1 VNDTVLLVDADSIA
15 YRAAASAEGLSSS
28 IAIARAH
35 DSISRICNDLAG
47 EFGEFQII
55 LSREHNFRKFLTASY
70 KANRVAVQRPEFL
83 PDVVSFIRTEFPSNI
98 EIGSGKQVD
107 LEGDDIVSISHY
119 RSIGEQRTTII
130 AGLDKDLRQI
140 PTRHYNWVKG
150 ILDEV
155 SEHEGRCNFYTQLV
169 IGDRADN
176 VGGYDGTAR
185 VSIPKFLQPV
195 INEIKDAGSES
206 EKLGIVCKLY
216 QPAYFSLLMNGNL
229 LHLLRHEEDY
239 WCPEELKKILNLD
252 YIQDQAQLH
261 EYLSSQGMSHPNT
274 LELIGEDQTNG
285 FQ

>member
-1 VNDTVLLVDADSIA
+1 MGMLRVLQWVNL
-15 YRAAASAEGLSSS
+15 
-28 IAIARAH
+28 ARIFNSH
-35 DSISRICNDLAG
+35 LR
-47 EFGEFQII
+47 
-55 LSREHNFRKFLTASY
+55 H
-70 KANRVAVQRPEFL
+70 
-83 PDVVSFIRTEFPSNI
+83 EFPSSEQEENRR
-98 EIGSGKQVD
+98 QVD
-107 LEGDDIVSISHY
+107 LEGDDLVSIAHF
-119 RSIGEQRTTII
+119 RSISEQRTTII

-195 INEIKDAGSES
+195 INEIRECGTER
-206 EKLGIVCKLY
+206 EKFSVVSKLY

-239 WCPEELKKILNLD
+239 WCPEELRKILNLD

-274 LELIGEDQTNG
+274 LELIGEDQGNG

>member
-1 VNDTVLLVDADSIA
+1 MSDTVLLVDADSIA

-47 EFGEFQII
+47 EFGELQVI
-55 LSREHNFRKFLTASY
+55 LSGERNFRKFLTASY
-70 KANRVAVQRPEFL
+70 KANRVTVQRPEFL
-83 PDVVSFIRTEFPSNI
+83 PDVVAYLRGEFPTNTDYVSWR
-98 EIGSGKQVD
+98 EVA
-107 LEGDDIVSISHY
+107 LEGDDIVSINHY
-119 RSIGEQRTTII
+119 RSIKSGRDTII

-185 VSIPKFLQPV
+185 VNIPKFLQPV
-195 INEIKDAGSES
+195 IEEIKDAGSES

-252 YIQDQAQLH
+252 YIQEQAQLH

-274 LELIGEDQTNG
+274 LELIGEDQISG